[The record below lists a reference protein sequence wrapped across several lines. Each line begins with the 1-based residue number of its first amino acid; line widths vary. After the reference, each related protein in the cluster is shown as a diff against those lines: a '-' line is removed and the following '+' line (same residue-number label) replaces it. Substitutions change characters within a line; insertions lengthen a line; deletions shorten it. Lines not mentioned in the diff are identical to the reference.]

1 MGGLKLERRA
11 TGFLRLL
18 PDFLILGAAKS
29 GTTSLYRYLVQH
41 PRIRR
46 ARRKEIRFFDRE
58 HARGPHW
65 YRAHFPL
72 ALRGRW
78 EMLRHGEFATGE
90 ASPSYLFYPH
100 AAARV
105 HALVPHAKLIAILR
119 NPIDRAW
126 SQYRHK
132 VRRGIE
138 PLSFED
144 AIAEEPERTRGEWE
158 RILADERYRGAA
170 LFHFGYLRRGL
181 YAEQLERWLA
191 LYPRESLLVL
201 RAEDLFADPNRVIRD
216 TTDFLGL
223 APRDP
228 GEFVRG
234 FERHNADEDGR
245 ETPRPETRARLA
257 SHFAPHNERLYALL
271 GRDFGWKASG

>member
-46 ARRKEIRFFDRE
+46 ARRKEIRFFYRE
-58 HARGPHW
+58 YAQGPNW

-72 ALRGRW
+72 ALRRSW
-78 EMLRHGEFATGE
+78 ERLRHGEFATGE

-100 AAARV
+100 AAARA
-105 HALVPHAKLIAILR
+105 HALVPNAKLIAILR
-119 NPIDRAW
+119 NPIDRAY

-132 VRRGIE
+132 VRKGIE

-144 AIAEEPERTRGEWE
+144 AIAEESARTRGEWE
-158 RILADERYRGAA
+158 RILADESYRGAA

-181 YAEQLERWLA
+181 YAEQLDRWLA
-191 LYPRESLLVL
+191 LYPRERLLVL
-201 RAEDLFADPNRVIRD
+201 RAEDLFADPARVIRD

-228 GEFVRG
+228 GTFVRR
-234 FERHNADEDGR
+234 FERHNADER
-245 ETPRPETRARLA
+245 ESSPMAPATRARLA
-257 SHFAPHNERLYALL
+257 AHFKEANQRLYALL
-271 GRDFGWKASG
+271 GRDFGWDD